1 LSNPP
6 LLAAVDIGSTNVKA
20 GFFRLDG
27 SPAALA
33 SRPMPLR
40 RSADGSAAFDPDQ
53 VWRLVCDALLEVIA
67 AATSVDVRALG
78 VVSMAESGLLIDAE
92 TGSPRSQLIPWFD
105 TGAAP
110 DAARLAAESDGFA
123 RFRATGLRM
132 NYKAGAA
139 KVASVVRQRGRA
151 ALHSARWLSAADYIA
166 YRLCAAMRTDPTLA
180 ARTHAFS
187 LESGAWDRAWLEAVG
202 LPRDLFAPVARSGET
217 IGRVTEQA
225 AAQCGLP
232 AGLPVAIAGHDHVVA
247 ALAVDAL
254 GVGLHGGRRALDSMG
269 TAESLVGSMPA
280 RCLTEA
286 DYASGLTFG
295 PVPETG
301 EGVSPSPHVP
311 QANGSAARLHWMGA
325 LSASGGSIEWLR
337 TMLADPHVSY
347 EHLLNLLSRAEP
359 GPSPILYFPYL
370 AGAQAP
376 EPDPAARGAFVGL
389 TARHTASDLALAV
402 IQGAA
407 YEMERV
413 RQAAERL
420 TGAIDE
426 LTVVGGG
433 ARIRRW
439 LQIKADVAG
448 RPVTVAPREEAA
460 LLGAALLAG
469 AGAGVYDSLPAAVDA
484 ANAERGPAIEPDMVD
499 HRAHRRLLDGPYAAL
514 QGPIRQASV
523 ALAAAL
529 REDEALA

>member
-1 LSNPP
+1 MSNPP
-6 LLAAVDIGSTNVKA
+6 LLAAVDIGSTHAKA
-20 GFFRLDG
+20 GLFHLSGQPVRI
-27 SPAALA
+27 A

-40 RSADGSAAFDPDQ
+40 RATDGTASFDPDQ
-53 VWRLVCDALLEVIA
+53 VWRLVSDALAEAVA
-67 AATSVDVRALG
+67 AAEGAEIRALG
-78 VVSMAESGLLIDAE
+78 VTSMAESGLLLDPE
-92 TGSPRSQLIPWFD
+92 TGSARTQMIPWFD
-105 TGAAP
+105 TSAGS
-110 DAARLAAESDGFA
+110 DAARLAAESDGFE
-123 RFRATGLRM
+123 RFSATGLRM

-139 KVASVVRQRGRA
+139 KVASVVRQRGHEVLRGA
-151 ALHSARWLSAADYIA
+151 AWLSAADYIA
-166 YRLCAAMRTDPTLA
+166 YWLTAALRTDPTLA
-180 ARTHAFS
+180 ARTHAFC
-187 LESGAWDRAWLEAVG
+187 LETGEWDRDWLEGAG
-202 LPRDLFAPVARSGET
+202 LRREVFPRVARSGEI
-217 IGRVTEQA
+217 IGRVTERA
-225 AAQCGLP
+225 AAECGLP

-247 ALAVDAL
+247 ALAVGAL
-254 GVGLHGGRRALDSMG
+254 AGSRSLDSMG
-269 TAESLVGSMPA
+269 TAESLVGGMA
-280 RCLTEA
+280 RRGLTRE

-295 PVPETG
+295 PQPGMDDATR
-301 EGVSPSPHVP
+301 S
-311 QANGSAARLHWMGA
+311 RLHWMGA

-347 EHLLNLLSRAEP
+347 DHLLNLLSRAEP

-376 EPDPAARGAFVGL
+376 DPDPAARGAFVGL

-413 RQAAERL
+413 RAAAERL

-426 LTVVGGG
+426 LVIVGGG

-448 RPVTVAPREEAA
+448 RPVTVSPHEEAA

-469 AGAGVYDSLPAAVDA
+469 TGAGAYDSIAAAVET
-484 ANAERGPAIEPDMVD
+484 ANRERGETILPDMVD

-514 QGPIRQASV
+514 QGPLREASA
-523 ALAAAL
+523 ALAVAM
-529 REDEALA
+529 REDEAIL

>member
-1 LSNPP
+1 MSNPP
-6 LLAAVDIGSTNVKA
+6 LLAAIDVGSTNAKA
-20 GFFRLDG
+20 GLFRLDG
-27 SPAALA
+27 GALRIA

-40 RSADGSAAFDPDQ
+40 RGRDGAAAFAPDQ
-53 VWRLVCDALLEVIA
+53 VWRLVCDALAELLG
-67 AATSVDVRALG
+67 ATDEGEVRALG
-78 VVSMAESGLLIDAE
+78 VTSMAESGALLDAE
-92 TGSPRSQLIPWFD
+92 TGGPRSQIVPWFD
-105 TGAAP
+105 TGASA
-110 DAARLAAESDGFA
+110 DAARLAAESDSFG
-123 RFRATGLRM
+123 RFCVTGLRM

-139 KVASVVRQRGRA
+139 KVASLARQRGWDLLRG
-151 ALHSARWLSAADYIA
+151 ARWLSAADLIA
-166 YRLCAAMRTDPTLA
+166 HRLTGAMRTDPTLA
-180 ARTHAFS
+180 ARTHAFC
-187 LESGAWDRAWLEAVG
+187 LESGQWDRAWLEQAG
-202 LPRDLFAPVARSGET
+202 LPRDLFPPLARAGEI
-217 IGRVTEQA
+217 IGRVTERA
-225 AAQCGLP
+225 AAECGLP

-247 ALAVDAL
+247 ALAVGAL
-254 GVGLHGGRRALDSMG
+254 TGGRALDSMG
-269 TAESLVGSMPA
+269 TAESLVGAVPRRKLT
-280 RCLTEA
+280 RC

-295 PVPETG
+295 PLPGDDV
-301 EGVSPSPHVP
+301 
-311 QANGSAARLHWMGA
+311 AAAPRLHWMGA

-347 EHLLNLLSRAEP
+347 DHLLNLLSRADP

-376 EPDPAARGAFVGL
+376 DPDPAARGAFVGL

-413 RQAAERL
+413 RRAAEEIA
-420 TGAIDE
+420 GPVDE
-426 LTVVGGG
+426 LIVVGGG

-448 RPVTVAPREEAA
+448 RPVTVASHREAA

-469 AGAGVYDSLPAAVDA
+469 ADAGLCADVNEAVEA
-484 ANAERGPAIEPDMVD
+484 ANAQRRTLIEPDLVD

-514 QGPIRQASV
+514 QGPIRQASA